1 MEEQINEKWLFLL
14 RKGDHDAFGEFID
27 KYKETVFLC
36 SRRLGLRDDEVE
48 DVAGETFMAAFAGF
62 KRYRGGS
69 GLSTWVWSIAYR
81 KGIDYLRKK
90 QRKRQL
96 EADASAEGACRKEGG
111 PLSAV
116 QGAECGEIV
125 WKAVE
130 RLPRLWSLAVIL
142 RYREE
147 KSVADIARIMD
158 NNENTVKTYL
168 FRGRERLRE
177 MLAGSLGESIDGDE

>member
-36 SRRLGLRDDEVE
+36 SRRLGLRADEVE
-48 DVAGETFMAAFAGF
+48 DVASETFMAAFEGL

-69 GLSTWVWSIAYR
+69 GLSTWIWSIAYR
-81 KGIDYLRKK
+81 KGIDYLRKSK
-90 QRKRQL
+90 RKRQL
-96 EADASAEGACRKEGG
+96 EAEASEEFAGRNEDG
-111 PLSAV
+111 PLSVV
-116 QGAECGEIV
+116 QGAERGEIV
-125 WKAVE
+125 WEAVK
-130 RLPRLWSLAVIL
+130 RLPRLWGLAVIM

-147 KSVADIARIMD
+147 KSVAEIAKIMD

-177 MLAGSLGESIDGDE
+177 MLAGSLGESSDGD